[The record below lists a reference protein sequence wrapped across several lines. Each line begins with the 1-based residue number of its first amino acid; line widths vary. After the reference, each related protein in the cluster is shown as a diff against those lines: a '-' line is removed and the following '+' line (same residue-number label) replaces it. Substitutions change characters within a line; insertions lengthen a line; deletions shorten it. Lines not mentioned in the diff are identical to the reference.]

1 MSENPYFHRG
11 AIKLPEHFY
20 GRNREIRRA
29 MQLLRNGQS
38 VSIVGPRKIGKTS
51 LLLRLVDPRVQA
63 EHGIVSDDC
72 LFVYINGEVLHE
84 MDKSDVYRVMLEEAS
99 NSLAKRGLGLALGQA
114 LTSQNLAG
122 RQDTSSSLQ
131 FRHFS
136 RAIRSLTQ
144 RGLKVVYLLDEFEG
158 LSTNRQLGEDFFSS
172 LRSMTLHDVA
182 YVTASQDPLLELT
195 LRQDVLSSPF
205 FNIFALLR
213 LDLFSRHEA
222 QSFIERSSHQAG
234 IPFSQPVIDLILDFV
249 GQHPFCLQVACYHAF
264 EMLASG
270 AEFQER
276 DVLCHKDGARHSID
290 VLEQDI
296 LANLTDHYAFNVG
309 RLGARE
315 KRALARL
322 AQMGKSELEFDVA
335 QKLVQRCLA
344 VREDS
349 AFRCQSRALQ
359 RYVLQEWA
367 PSWEA
372 AVAEGERRLA
382 TLLFVDL
389 VNFTTMAGDR
399 RPEEIMR
406 LIKQVTKLFSDPVER
421 YGGKVIQF
429 RGDGI
434 LALFGVPVER
444 EDDAARAVRA
454 GLDMQHNLE
463 TLGSEIAA
471 QYGLSLSARIGL
483 NTGVVVVGEMGDPQH
498 SVHTAMGDAVNLAER
513 MQRVADPGCIVIS
526 ESTYQQV
533 RGLFWV
539 RSLGAT
545 KVKGKVTPVKAYRI
559 LGERD
564 ATSAKTL
571 HQRS

>member
-1 MSENPYFHRG
+1 VSENPYFHRG
-11 AIKLPEHFY
+11 AVKLPDHFY
-20 GRNREIRRA
+20 GRDRETRRA

-51 LLLRLVDPRVQA
+51 LLLHLVDPHVQA
-63 EHGIVSDDC
+63 EHGLASENC
-72 LFVYINGEVLHE
+72 LFVYVNGEVLSQL
-84 MDKSDVYRVMLEEAS
+84 DKSDVYRVMLEETS
-99 NSLAKRGLGLALGQA
+99 GSLATRGLGLTLGQA
-114 LTSQNLAG
+114 LTNQGLIG
-122 RQDTSSSLQ
+122 RQDSSSNLQ

-158 LSTNRQLGEDFFSS
+158 LSTNQQLGEDFFSS

-182 YVTASQDPLLELT
+182 YVTASQDPLLDLT

-213 LDLFSRHEA
+213 LDMFSRQEA
-222 QSFIERSSHQAG
+222 QAFVELSSGKAG
-234 IPFSQPVIDLILDFV
+234 LPFPQPVVGAILDFV
-249 GQHPFCLQVACYHAF
+249 GRHPYSLQVACYHMF

-270 AEFQER
+270 AKFQEEDFLRWR
-276 DVLCHKDGARHSID
+276 DSDVARDCADSP
-290 VLEQDI
+290 EQDI
-296 LANLTDHYAFNVG
+296 LANLADHYAFNID
-309 RLGARE
+309 RLDAKE

-322 AQMGKSELEFDVA
+322 AHMGKSDLGFDVA

-344 VREDS
+344 VREGS
-349 AFRCQSRALQ
+349 EYKCQSVALR
-359 RYVLQEWA
+359 RYVLQGLA

-399 RPEEIMR
+399 RPEEIMS
-406 LIKQVTKLFSDPVER
+406 LVKQVTKLFSDPVER
-421 YGGKVIQF
+421 HGGSVIQF

-454 GLDMQHNLE
+454 GLDMQRNLE

-483 NTGVVVVGEMGDPQH
+483 NTGVVVVGEMGNPQH

-513 MQRVADPGCIVIS
+513 MQRVADPGCIVVS

-533 RGLFWV
+533 RGLFRV

-545 KVKGKVTPVKAYRI
+545 KVKGKVNPIKAYRV
-559 LGERD
+559 LGERNR
-564 ATSAKTL
+564 ASAKNT
-571 HQRS
+571 S